1 MKRSTATS
9 ARPCL
14 TGRSYRQY
22 LAETSWFAVDEEA
35 NVTLTPSLSNA
46 LLELRLGVSGSV
58 VAPDDVGFDAARAV
72 WNAMIDR
79 RPAAIVR
86 AAGIGDIVATI
97 AFCRERG
104 LDLAVRGGGHNV
116 AGSGTVDGGVVLDL
130 GDLNEVF
137 TDPTARTVRVQAGA
151 TLAHIDAATEP
162 FDLVVPVGV
171 VSGTGVAGLT
181 LGGGLGWLTR
191 AYGLAAD
198 NLVAVELVTAGGE
211 SVTASQTE
219 HPELFWALHGG
230 GGNFGVVTAFTFR
243 AHPLGPRVFAGN
255 FIYGRDRWHQ
265 AWAALEEWTR
275 DLPDAMTAIT
285 TTLTPPP
292 MMEMGDE
299 PLLFLGFAWASPDH
313 AAGEAQANRLRAL
326 ASPDLEEVG
335 DVRWVDWQR
344 AFDPLLPKGVRAY
357 WRNTSFDRLDPDV
370 IDILVRR
377 GSEQTWIGTAFD
389 VHHLG
394 GAFGR
399 VQEEATPFPNRRA
412 RFWINVYGFWADR
425 ADDDARID
433 FVRGIST
440 DMEPFATGGQY
451 INFQS
456 QEQTGHRALDPRQVF
471 GSTKYERLVAAKRRY
486 DPHNIFHINHNISPE

>member
-1 MKRSTATS
+1 M
-9 ARPCL
+9 
-14 TGRSYRQY
+14 
-22 LAETSWFAVDEEA
+22 
-35 NVTLTPSLSNA
+35 TLTPSLSDA
-46 LLELRLGVSGSV
+46 LMELRLGVSGSV
-58 VAPDDVGFDAARAV
+58 VAPEDVGFDAARAV

-86 AAGIGDIVATI
+86 AAGVGDIVATI
-97 AFCRERG
+97 ALCRERG

-255 FIYGRDRWHQ
+255 FVYGRDRWRQ

-299 PLLFLGFAWASPDH
+299 PLLFLGFA
-313 AAGEAQANRLRAL
+313 
-326 ASPDLEEVG
+326 
-335 DVRWVDWQR
+335 
-344 AFDPLLPKGVRAY
+344 
-357 WRNTSFDRLDPDV
+357 
-370 IDILVRR
+370 
-377 GSEQTWIGTAFD
+377 
-389 VHHLG
+389 
-394 GAFGR
+394 
-399 VQEEATPFPNRRA
+399 
-412 RFWINVYGFWADR
+412 
-425 ADDDARID
+425 
-433 FVRGIST
+433 
-440 DMEPFATGGQY
+440 
-451 INFQS
+451 
-456 QEQTGHRALDPRQVF
+456 
-471 GSTKYERLVAAKRRY
+471 
-486 DPHNIFHINHNISPE
+486 